1 MKVLVVYDSAYGN
14 TEEIARAIGAAVT
27 PPDSARVVKVDAAGM
42 VDLNGVDMLI
52 VGSPTQG
59 GRATQNM
66 QTFISGIPAA
76 MLKDVKVAAFDTRIV
91 PKGAVGRFFIRTFGY
106 AAGRIG
112 SVLAGKSGTQVV
124 EPEGF
129 IVEGKEGPLKEGE
142 VERAAAWAKTLLGKA
157 RT

>member
-14 TEEIARAIGAAVT
+14 TEKIARAIGGAVM
-27 PPDSARVVKVDAAGM
+27 PPDSVQVVKVDAASV
-42 VDLNGVDMLI
+42 VDLSGVEMLI

-66 QTFISGIPAA
+66 QTLISGIPAGT
-76 MLKDVKVAAFDTRIV
+76 LQNVKVAAFDTRIV

-112 SVLAGKSGTQVV
+112 SVLTGKGGTQVV

-129 IVEGKEGPLKEGE
+129 IVEGKEGPLKTGE
-142 VERAAAWAKTLLGKA
+142 VERAAAWAKTLFGKA
-157 RT
+157 QT